1 MIFNILLYDLFI
13 DLMSLNSCMIL
24 IKVKKFLFVSFIYI
38 ISLLDNCLLFF
49 VQGDVQKIISSI
61 VYIRI

>member
-1 MIFNILLYDLFI
+1 MIFNIFLYDLFI

-38 ISLLDNCLLFF
+38 ISLLGNCLLFF

-61 VYIRI
+61 VI